1 HAAGEDDALFESVQ
15 VSVENLDRWA
25 AAEVFSGFLGAPE
38 GKRFDG
44 SGSISA
50 KPLESTSVVVDGTEF
65 TLDHRR
71 TAPSFDE
78 RRGGTTGRIRDSAFV
93 RIAPPE
99 ACSLSGAIRSAKSIQ
114 DLISLATHRAA
125 GVIWLRLKLTGEG
138 PGAERHPAERGVEV
152 LYSPAAVGERDAK
165 AIDHGKVFFTC
176 DDIAFEEVV
185 PRWCEV
191 SDRLHAATDLILAL
205 RYAPAQY
212 VES

>member
-1 HAAGEDDALFESVQ
+1 MTEVSPGVKAVHEGSRTWEVMHGVAESREITLLGCVPTGTHRTLGARVASPDKQVVRAQSVLVGVHAAGEDDALFESVQ

-78 RRGGTTGRIRDSAFV
+78 RRGGTT
-93 RIAPPE
+93 
-99 ACSLSGAIRSAKSIQ
+99 
-114 DLISLATHRAA
+114 
-125 GVIWLRLKLTGEG
+125 
-138 PGAERHPAERGVEV
+138 
-152 LYSPAAVGERDAK
+152 
-165 AIDHGKVFFTC
+165 
-176 DDIAFEEVV
+176 
-185 PRWCEV
+185 
-191 SDRLHAATDLILAL
+191 
-205 RYAPAQY
+205 
-212 VES
+212 